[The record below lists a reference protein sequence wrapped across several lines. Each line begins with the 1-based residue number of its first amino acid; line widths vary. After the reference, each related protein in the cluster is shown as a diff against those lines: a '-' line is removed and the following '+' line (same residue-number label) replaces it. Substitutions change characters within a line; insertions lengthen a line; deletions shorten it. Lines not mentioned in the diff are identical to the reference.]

1 MDFEWTSDGEV
12 VAIHDWGP
20 MVKRLFM
27 MEERV
32 LSLEEFKKS
41 KVFMDLTLL
50 EFKEVIEWF

>member
-1 MDFEWTSDGEV
+1 MDFEWTLDGEV
-12 VAIHDWGP
+12 VAIHDWEP

-27 MEERV
+27 MEEKI
-32 LSLEEFKKS
+32 LSLEEFKNS